1 MTAHAKNENSSQ
13 WRLICEKGFEEVLT
27 QELKEFGVD
36 EFSSQK
42 GLVSFN
48 ASIEVALRCCLW
60 SRVAI
65 RLLKPLAQFS
75 IADADTLYEQAKK
88 VSWDDFFG
96 CDRSFAVDVAEKQ
109 SCLSNSHFAALR
121 VKDAIADYFQ
131 EKQGQRPQVELQ
143 QPDIKVF
150 LYLEKD
156 SAELSLDLSGE
167 SLHKRGYRKQSV
179 EAPIKE
185 HLAAGIL
192 LSMGWRASLFEN
204 PATAPRFFLDPF
216 CGSGTFLIEAALIAS
231 DTAPG
236 LYRSYFGFSACRFFD
251 ETLWENLLAEAQ
263 RRSDAGKERL
273 KKIRIVGYDA
283 DKQSVSAAVVNCKA
297 AGVDRYI
304 HVERKELAVL
314 TSPASIKQELATET
328 SGFLACNPPYGHRLG
343 ELKSSRYLYQ
353 FLGDRLREEF
363 QGWKVA
369 VVSDQIE
376 HLDVL
381 RFNTHQTIRTLHG
394 GSTLFARSFEVPH
407 AEVRKPE
414 TYFSPITLKQN
425 EALSAECALDLANRL
440 KKNFKQLHKAFS
452 GKLPYCF
459 RLYDADLPD
468 YNMAMDFYGHDLRIQ
483 EYAAPATIDA
493 EKAKKRLFTAVR
505 TARELFGIDFEKTH
519 IKVRTRQKGNS
530 QYSKQNG
537 ETKLMS
543 VYEDNV
549 RFLVN
554 MRDYID
560 TGLFLDHRRARKW
573 IQDHAKGKHV
583 LNLFCY
589 TATASVHA
597 ALGGA
602 KSTTSV
608 DLSQTYLDWA
618 RCNFCFNGFSELNNQ
633 LVRADVMNWLGKN
646 SNQYELIFI
655 DPPTFSNSKK
665 MREHFDVQS
674 QHVELIR
681 LALKHLAP
689 EGDIIFSNNFR
700 KFKLDEE
707 ALADLQIEEIT
718 GQTTSADFS
727 RTGQLHRCW
736 RIRSGLKASSP
747 WRVTD

>member
-1 MTAHAKNENSSQ
+1 MIAHANNENSPQ
-13 WRLICEKGFEEVLT
+13 WRLICEKGFEEILT
-27 QELKEFGVD
+27 QELLDFGVRD
-36 EFSSQK
+36 CVNQK
-42 GLVSFN
+42 GVVSFN
-48 ASIEVALRCCLW
+48 ASVEVALRCCLW

-65 RLLKPLAQFS
+65 RLLKPLGQFH
-75 IADADTLYEQAKK
+75 IADADALYQQAKNIA
-88 VSWDDFFG
+88 WDDFFD
-96 CDRSFAVDVAEKQ
+96 CSCSFAVDVAEKQ
-109 SCLSNSHFAALR
+109 STLSNSHFAALR

-131 EKQGQRPQVELQ
+131 QTQSQRPRVELQ
-143 QPDIKVF
+143 QPDIKIF

-185 HLAAGIL
+185 HLAAGL
-192 LSMGWRASLFEN
+192 LLGMGWNRHLFGK
-204 PATAPRFFLDPF
+204 TGSAPKIFLDPF

-236 LYRSYFGFSACRFFD
+236 LYRSYFGFSACKFFD
-251 ETLWENLLAEAQ
+251 QALWTALVAEAQ
-263 RRSDAGKERL
+263 QRSEAGRNQL
-273 KKIRIVGYDA
+273 KNTRIIGYDT
-283 DKQSVSAAVVNCKA
+283 DKQSVSAALINCKS
-297 AGVDRYI
+297 AGFDKYI
-304 HVERKELAVL
+304 HVERRDLASLVPPVAIRTKSESL
-314 TSPASIKQELATET
+314 
-328 SGFLACNPPYGHRLG
+328 GFLACNPPYGHRLG

-353 FLGDRLREEF
+353 FLGERLREDF
-363 QGWKVA
+363 SHWTVA

-381 RFNTHQTIRTLHG
+381 RFNTHQTLRTLHG
-394 GSTLFARSFEVPH
+394 GSTLFARIFDVPE
-407 AEVRKPE
+407 AEPLRPE
-414 TYFSPITLKQN
+414 QFYSPIHLRQD
-425 EALSAECALDLANRL
+425 ESLPAECVIDLANRL
-440 KKNFKQLHKAFS
+440 KKNFKQLQKAFS

-459 RLYDADLPD
+459 RVYDADLPD
-468 YNMAMDFYGHDLRIQ
+468 YNMAMDFYGQDLRIQ
-483 EYAAPATIDA
+483 EYAAPASIDA
-493 EKAKKRLFTAVR
+493 EKAQKRLYAAVR
-505 TARELFGIDFEKTH
+505 TARELFVIDFEKTH
-519 IKVRTRQKGNS
+519 IKVRNRQKGNS
-530 QYSKQNG
+530 QYSKQHTQ
-537 ETKLMS
+537 TKLME
-543 VYEDNV
+543 VYEDRC

-618 RCNFCFNGFSELNNQ
+618 RCNFCLNGFSELNHQ
-633 LVRADVMNWLGKN
+633 LIRADVMHWLGKN

-674 QHVELIR
+674 QHVELIQR
-681 LALKHLAP
+681 ALKHLAP
-689 EGDIIFSNNFR
+689 EGDIIFSNNFK
-700 KFKLDEE
+700 KFKLDEN
-707 ALADLQIEEIT
+707 ALSDLQIEEIT
-718 GQTTSADFS
+718 SQTTSADFS

-736 RIRSGLKASSP
+736 RIRPGARGSSP
-747 WRVTD
+747 WRVAE